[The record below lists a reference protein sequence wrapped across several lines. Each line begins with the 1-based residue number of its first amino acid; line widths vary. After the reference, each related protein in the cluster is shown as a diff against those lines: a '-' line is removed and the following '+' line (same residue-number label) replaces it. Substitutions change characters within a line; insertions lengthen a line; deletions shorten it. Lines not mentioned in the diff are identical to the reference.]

1 MTGTFAGRNPPLVV
15 DLRRRDV
22 PVPEELLDLG
32 NVHPGIQ
39 KQSGGGGTKGVGRVD
54 TLAWA
59 LSQVNGTKTRFSP
72 KRQESRNLSTDARH
86 LSPQRLSTDL
96 KLD

>member
-1 MTGTFAGRNPPLVV
+1 MGGALANGAPALVV
-15 DLRRRDV
+15 DLGCGDV